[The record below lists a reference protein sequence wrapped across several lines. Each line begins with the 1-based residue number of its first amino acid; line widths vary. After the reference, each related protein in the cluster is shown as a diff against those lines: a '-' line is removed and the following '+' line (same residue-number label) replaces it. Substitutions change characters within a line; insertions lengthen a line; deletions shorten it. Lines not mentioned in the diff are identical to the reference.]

1 MTRAWLVLL
10 NLLVMMAP
18 TALFAGRGLVL
29 LWGCFCGAEGFRYR
43 PSVQVSLV
51 SERRKKMQEKG
62 VQP

>member
-29 LWGCFCGAEGFRYR
+29 LWGRWARIPPVWPGVFGIGM
-43 PSVQVSLV
+43 
-51 SERRKKMQEKG
+51 KEKG